1 MAHESRLQAAR
12 ERSALTQAAVA
23 NALGVPREMVSYW
36 ETGERQPS
44 LARLKKLAR
53 LYRVNPGYL
62 LGEED
67 LDERAGRD
75 VLYRSLEAR
84 PDGHARVR
92 LEIDGWLDFLDD
104 WADFLEHAG
113 HGDLLPG
120 TRKPPKPLD
129 EGYVDDV
136 RRASRLAADVR
147 EHFDLGLD
155 PLPDLGAFLD
165 EIDVL
170 VYRTSLGR
178 FTRDF
183 ANDDGVSGAFFNH
196 PRVGWS
202 ILVNTSVSSGRQ
214 TFTLAHEFAHALYH
228 YEAGGVISRED
239 QARTDPKERFANAF
253 AAHFLVPS
261 KRLRTLVNH
270 YGGRDELAPL
280 LAVKLASYFGVSYSM
295 LLYRLLGER
304 LINAEERKA
313 LSGSSV
319 QSMAQ
324 RLNISDE
331 PFRGPKH
338 ATEGVDRFPFSV
350 LEIVRREIED
360 GDGDLSP
367 SQAAGLLDMNEID
380 LQEALFAEE
389 DELTEFDLQEQAEYA
404 SFAQ

>member
-1 MAHESRLQAAR
+1 MAHESRLQVAR
-12 ERSALTQAAVA
+12 ERAALTQAAVA

-36 ETGERQPS
+36 ETGDRQPS

-67 LDERAGRD
+67 LDERTGRD
-75 VLYRSLEAR
+75 VLYRSLDAR

-92 LEIDGWLDFLDD
+92 LEIDGWLDFLDG
-104 WADFLEHAG
+104 WADFLENSG
-113 HGDLLPG
+113 HGDLLSG
-120 TRKPPKPLD
+120 ARKPPKPLD

-136 RRASRLAADVR
+136 RRASRLAANVR
-147 EHFDLGLD
+147 EHYDLGLD

-170 VYRTSLGR
+170 VYRTSLGSS
-178 FTRDF
+178 TWGF
-183 ANDDGVSGAFFNH
+183 ADNDGVSGAFFNH

-202 ILVNTSVSSGRQ
+202 ILVNTSVSTGRQ

-239 QARTDPKERFANAF
+239 DEARADPKERFANAF
-253 AAHFLVPS
+253 AAHFLVPG
-261 KRLRTLVNH
+261 KRLRTLVDH
-270 YGGRDELAPL
+270 YGGRDELAPP
-280 LAVKLASYFGVSYSM
+280 LAAKLASYFGVSYSM

-304 LINAEERKA
+304 LITAEERKEF
-313 LSGSSV
+313 SRHSV
-319 QSMAQ
+319 QSMVQ

-331 PFRGPKH
+331 PFLAPKH
-338 ATEGVDRFPFSV
+338 ATAGVDRFPFSV

-360 GDGDLSP
+360 GNLSP
-367 SQAAGLLDMNEID
+367 SQAANLLYMNEID
-380 LQEALFAEE
+380 LQAAYFAEE
-389 DELTEFDLQEQAEYA
+389 DELTDFDRHEQAEYA
-404 SFAQ
+404 SLAQ